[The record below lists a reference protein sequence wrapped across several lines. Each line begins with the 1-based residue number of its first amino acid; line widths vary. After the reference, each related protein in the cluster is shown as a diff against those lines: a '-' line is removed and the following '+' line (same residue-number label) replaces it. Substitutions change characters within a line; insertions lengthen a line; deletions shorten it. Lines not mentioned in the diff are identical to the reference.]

1 MNTNTKVLTYF
12 GKPDKKDKKGAINLS
27 DIRMVNCL
35 PPNGQSTPTDYNI
48 LLITKNRTWNF
59 STDTG
64 TEQTIWI
71 AVFQHC
77 VNMNKQLVI
86 RETPKIAVLGGE
98 EMGSVDVSVS
108 VGGNGGDG
116 GDGGD
121 DKGEDSEIV
130 TEDNDYSDEEAKDEG
145 LVITIDGN
153 VMRNLSL
160 DDSECWDW
168 KLLSGNCD
176 LVSRDISV
184 NRAVSPAPD
193 PIYKDSGEVE
203 PPPPPPV
210 KSGRRNSLFNNDA
223 SLRVEDEDV
232 PPPPIPSVEIPPS
245 PKETVL

>member
-1 MNTNTKVLTYF
+1 
-12 GKPDKKDKKGAINLS
+12 
-27 DIRMVNCL
+27 
-35 PPNGQSTPTDYNI
+35 
-48 LLITKNRTWNF
+48 
-59 STDTG
+59 
-64 TEQTIWI
+64 
-71 AVFQHC
+71 
-77 VNMNKQLVI
+77 
-86 RETPKIAVLGGE
+86 
-98 EMGSVDVSVS
+98 
-108 VGGNGGDG
+108 
-116 GDGGD
+116 
-121 DKGEDSEIV
+121 V

-145 LVITIDGN
+145 LVITIDGK

-160 DDSECWDW
+160 DDSEYWDW

-232 PPPPIPSVEIPPS
+232 PPPPIPAVEIHNDASLRVEDEDVPPPPIPSVEIPPS